1 MDKFNVLIVNKFMLT
16 ISNLK
21 AGIGDKQILT
31 GVSGQCELGK
41 HREHRVLLRRLFHQI
56 DDLICVE
63 FRVGHAHFGNRNRGA
78 DEIVRIEVEEGH
90 DRWRLLNDGSRDCA

>member
-1 MDKFNVLIVNKFMLT
+1 MKQVL
-16 ISNLK
+16 
-21 AGIGDKQILT
+21 A

-41 HREHRVLLRRLFHQI
+41 HREHRVLLRRLLHQS

-78 DEIVRIEVEEGH
+78 DEVVRVEVEEGH